1 MRGIK
6 RSCAFLMAL
15 CIIFTGCGKKA
26 ESKSE
31 TSETSETTT
40 VSEIET
46 TTSETSAKTEGSA
59 SYADKLFTTDKVH
72 TINIELS
79 DEDWADLKE
88 NPKSKTKYEANIT
101 IDGETLENVSFAT
114 KGNTS
119 LSSVADDE
127 DSDRYSFKVN
137 FGKFT
142 DGQTYYGLD
151 KLYLNN
157 IYADATYMKDYLSY
171 RIFSEAGIESPL
183 VSYVSLTVNGE
194 NAGLYIAIEEISESY
209 LARTAN
215 GEGELYKPET
225 EQLDNINGGDM
236 KLPDNMQQPP
246 EGFDGSEAPESPSG
260 QQGDN
265 SDSTSSEDDR
275 RGMTPP
281 NGGDMPEKP
290 DGEQFDGDMPQMPD
304 GQQFDGEMPQMPD
317 GAEPPQGG
325 GFGSADNGASLKYTD
340 DDKESYSDIF
350 DNAITDPDDSA
361 EERVIAALKKLSEG
375 DTEGALDTD
384 SVIRYF
390 AAHNFVMNYDSYT
403 GNMLHNYYLY
413 ENSGKLSML
422 PWDYN
427 LAFGA
432 FMNQGGKSDDSS
444 AFDSTTIVNYGI
456 DTPLFGAE
464 NSDRPMWSWIAENDE
479 YLEEY
484 HEVFGELLENYFESG
499 EFETEIEQLY
509 NMILPYVE
517 QDATAFYSA
526 DEFKTAYSTLK
537 SFCLERAE
545 SIRLQLD
552 GKLSADSSEQNDGDK
567 VDASDI
573 NIDDMGTQNFRD
585 MKQPEFLTS
594 DSADENQ

>member
-1 MRGIK
+1 M
-6 RSCAFLMAL
+6 
-15 CIIFTGCGKKA
+15 
-26 ESKSE
+26 
-31 TSETSETTT
+31 
-40 VSEIET
+40 
-46 TTSETSAKTEGSA
+46 
-59 SYADKLFTTDKVH
+59 DKLFTTDKVH

-194 NAGLYIAIEEISESY
+194 NAGLYIAIEEIGESY

-260 QQGDN
+260 QQGYN

-281 NGGDMPEKP
+281 NGGDMPESRTVSNLTAICHKCLTVSSLT
-290 DGEQFDGDMPQMPD
+290 
-304 GQQFDGEMPQMPD
+304 
-317 GAEPPQGG
+317 AKCLKCRTEPNLHR
-325 GFGSADNGASLKYTD
+325 AA
-340 DDKESYSDIF
+340 
-350 DNAITDPDDSA
+350 DSA
-361 EERVIAALKKLSEG
+361 ALT
-375 DTEGALDTD
+375 TEHRLNTPMMTRKA
-384 SVIRYF
+384 I
-390 AAHNFVMNYDSYT
+390 
-403 GNMLHNYYLY
+403 
-413 ENSGKLSML
+413 
-422 PWDYN
+422 PI
-427 LAFGA
+427 
-432 FMNQGGKSDDSS
+432 SS
-444 AFDSTTIVNYGI
+444 T
-456 DTPLFGAE
+456 
-464 NSDRPMWSWIAENDE
+464 M
-479 YLEEY
+479 
-484 HEVFGELLENYFESG
+484 
-499 EFETEIEQLY
+499 Q
-509 NMILPYVE
+509 
-517 QDATAFYSA
+517 
-526 DEFKTAYSTLK
+526 
-537 SFCLERAE
+537 
-545 SIRLQLD
+545 
-552 GKLSADSSEQNDGDK
+552 
-567 VDASDI
+567 
-573 NIDDMGTQNFRD
+573 
-585 MKQPEFLTS
+585 
-594 DSADENQ
+594 

>member
-6 RSCAFLMAL
+6 RSCAFLLAL
-15 CIIFTGCGKKA
+15 CIIFAGCGKKA

-215 GEGELYKPET
+215 GEGELYKP
-225 EQLDNINGGDM
+225 
-236 KLPDNMQQPP
+236 
-246 EGFDGSEAPESPSG
+246 
-260 QQGDN
+260 
-265 SDSTSSEDDR
+265 
-275 RGMTPP
+275 
-281 NGGDMPEKP
+281 
-290 DGEQFDGDMPQMPD
+290 
-304 GQQFDGEMPQMPD
+304 
-317 GAEPPQGG
+317 
-325 GFGSADNGASLKYTD
+325 
-340 DDKESYSDIF
+340 
-350 DNAITDPDDSA
+350 
-361 EERVIAALKKLSEG
+361 
-375 DTEGALDTD
+375 
-384 SVIRYF
+384 
-390 AAHNFVMNYDSYT
+390 
-403 GNMLHNYYLY
+403 
-413 ENSGKLSML
+413 
-422 PWDYN
+422 
-427 LAFGA
+427 
-432 FMNQGGKSDDSS
+432 
-444 AFDSTTIVNYGI
+444 
-456 DTPLFGAE
+456 
-464 NSDRPMWSWIAENDE
+464 
-479 YLEEY
+479 
-484 HEVFGELLENYFESG
+484 
-499 EFETEIEQLY
+499 
-509 NMILPYVE
+509 
-517 QDATAFYSA
+517 
-526 DEFKTAYSTLK
+526 
-537 SFCLERAE
+537 
-545 SIRLQLD
+545 
-552 GKLSADSSEQNDGDK
+552 
-567 VDASDI
+567 
-573 NIDDMGTQNFRD
+573 
-585 MKQPEFLTS
+585 
-594 DSADENQ
+594 